1 MGKSEISSY
10 LNDVATARITELNR
24 EVASLK
30 QQLKIQNQALLDST
44 SALATDRSEHAETKL
59 LVASLQKDTYS
70 ITAELENYKKENS
83 ASADR
88 VKALEAE
95 LVKVTR
101 QRDAEA
107 KSKREA
113 SVHMK
118 ALEKERDER
127 VKALEKE
134 RDERAEE
141 AELTVLQSQQ
151 IQEEMER
158 CFYQLRGKNDLLKRH
173 EGQQRRTKKL
183 LSTLIAKLSSN

>member
-95 LVKVTR
+95 LAKVTR

-113 SVHMK
+113 SVHM
-118 ALEKERDER
+118 
-127 VKALEKE
+127 KALEKE